1 VVPGLTPS
9 DRRRRVLRAARRL
22 ADLKLERKETSGQRT
37 GKTARDATTTTRR
50 LEKGPTMTKTVIEVD
65 GLWKNFRMY
74 HERNRYIKAA
84 LLRGRRAKYEEF
96 WALKDV
102 TFEVAHGATLGIIGS
117 NGSGKT
123 TMLKCLTGIYTPEK
137 GAIKIDG
144 KLAALLEL
152 GAGFHPE
159 LTGAENIFLNGS
171 ILGMSKRDVQNKF
184 ESIVEFA
191 GLEKFID
198 TPVKNF
204 SSGMVV
210 RLGFSI
216 ASHVE
221 PEILLIDE
229 ILSVGDQ
236 DFQRKSSEK
245 IEEFRREGRT
255 IVVVSHSLGLV
266 QQLCKEVIWLDKG
279 QIRQSGPAAEV
290 IAAYTGGSYQP
301 QTERD
306 ESSRNRWGTGDAR
319 INSIELLNHD
329 GTIAQ
334 VIDSNAGAQIRF
346 QISAHTRIE
355 SPILRVQITRLN
367 GDVVWATST
376 QRGTNTMRVL
386 DGPATATLNIESTKL
401 LEGTYFVSAAI
412 TDSTGTTEFD
422 HCENWLRFNVQ
433 KTNVFDEG
441 IVAINS
447 TWSLERHHR

>member
-1 VVPGLTPS
+1 MT
-9 DRRRRVLRAARRL
+9 
-22 ADLKLERKETSGQRT
+22 TS
-37 GKTARDATTTTRR
+37 AISVSS
-50 LEKGPTMTKTVIEVD
+50 LS
-65 GLWKNFRMY
+65 KNFRLY

-102 TFEVAHGATLGIIGS
+102 SFDVAHGATLGIIGS

-137 GAIKIDG
+137 GVIKIDG

-152 GAGFHPE
+152 RAGFHPE

-184 ESIVEFA
+184 ASIVEFA

-329 GTIAQ
+329 GTVAQ
-334 VIDSNAGAQIRF
+334 VIESNVGAQIRF

-422 HCENWLRFNVQ
+422 HCENWLRFNVH

>member
-1 VVPGLTPS
+1 
-9 DRRRRVLRAARRL
+9 
-22 ADLKLERKETSGQRT
+22 
-37 GKTARDATTTTRR
+37 
-50 LEKGPTMTKTVIEVD
+50 MTNSAISVSS
-65 GLWKNFRMY
+65 LSKNFRLY

-102 TFEVAHGATLGIIGS
+102 SFEVAHGATLGIIGS

-137 GAIKIDG
+137 GMIKVDG

-184 ESIVEFA
+184 ASIVEFA
-191 GLEKFID
+191 GLEKFIN

-301 QTERD
+301 QTDRD

-329 GTIAQ
+329 ETIAQ
-334 VIDSNAGAQIRF
+334 VIESNAGAQIRF

-401 LEGTYFVSAAI
+401 LEGTYFVSASI

-422 HCENWLRFNVQ
+422 HCENWLRFNVH

-441 IVAINS
+441 IVAVNS

>member
-1 VVPGLTPS
+1 
-9 DRRRRVLRAARRL
+9 
-22 ADLKLERKETSGQRT
+22 
-37 GKTARDATTTTRR
+37 
-50 LEKGPTMTKTVIEVD
+50 MTNSAISVSS
-65 GLWKNFRMY
+65 LSKNFRLY

-102 TFEVAHGATLGIIGS
+102 SFEVAHGATLGIIGS

-137 GAIKIDG
+137 GMIKVDG

-184 ESIVEFA
+184 ASIVEFA
-191 GLEKFID
+191 GLEKFIN

-301 QTERD
+301 QTDRD

-329 GTIAQ
+329 ETIAQ
-334 VIDSNAGAQIRF
+334 VIESNAGAQIRF

-386 DGPATATLNIESTKL
+386 DGTATATLNIESTKL
-401 LEGTYFVSAAI
+401 LEGTYFVSASI

-422 HCENWLRFNVQ
+422 HCENWLRFNVH

>member
-1 VVPGLTPS
+1 M
-9 DRRRRVLRAARRL
+9 
-22 ADLKLERKETSGQRT
+22 
-37 GKTARDATTTTRR
+37 TANAISVSS
-50 LEKGPTMTKTVIEVD
+50 LS
-65 GLWKNFRMY
+65 KNFRLY

-84 LLRGRRAKYEEF
+84 FLRGHRAKYEEF

-102 TFEVAHGATLGIIGS
+102 SFDVVHGATLGIIGS

-123 TMLKCLTGIYTPEK
+123 TMLKCLTGIYTPDE
-137 GAIKIDG
+137 GSIKIDG

-159 LTGAENIFLNGS
+159 LTGAENIYLNGA
-171 ILGMSKRDVQNKF
+171 ILGMSKQDVQNKF
-184 ESIVEFA
+184 ASIVEFA

-198 TPVKNF
+198 APVKNF

-216 ASHVE
+216 AAHVE

-266 QQLCKEVIWLDKG
+266 QQLCKQVIWLDKG
-279 QIRQSGPAAEV
+279 QIKQLGPAAEV
-290 IAAYTGGSYQP
+290 IAAYTGGSYAQH
-301 QTERD
+301 TERD

-319 INSIELLNHD
+319 INSIELLNPD
-329 GTIAQ
+329 GTTAE
-334 VIDSNAGAQIRF
+334 VIESNAAAQIRF

-367 GDVVWATST
+367 GDVMWATST

-386 DGPATATLNIESTKL
+386 DGAATATLNIDSIRL
-401 LEGTYFVSAAI
+401 LEGTYFVSASI
-412 TDSTGTTEFD
+412 TDSTGATEFD
-422 HCENWLRFNVQ
+422 HCENWLRFNVH
-433 KTNVFDEG
+433 KTNMFDDG

-447 TWSLERHHR
+447 TWNLERHHK

>member
-1 VVPGLTPS
+1 
-9 DRRRRVLRAARRL
+9 
-22 ADLKLERKETSGQRT
+22 
-37 GKTARDATTTTRR
+37 
-50 LEKGPTMTKTVIEVD
+50 MTNSAISVSS
-65 GLWKNFRMY
+65 LSKNFRLY

-102 TFEVAHGATLGIIGS
+102 SFEVAHGATLGIIGS

-137 GAIKIDG
+137 GAIKVDG

-184 ESIVEFA
+184 ASIVEFA

-306 ESSRNRWGTGDAR
+306 ESSRNRWGMGDAR

-334 VIDSNAGAQIRF
+334 VIESNAGAQIRF

-386 DGPATATLNIESTKL
+386 DGAATATLNIESTKL

-412 TDSTGTTEFD
+412 TDSTATTEFD
-422 HCENWLRFNVQ
+422 HCENWLRFNVH

>member
-1 VVPGLTPS
+1 M
-9 DRRRRVLRAARRL
+9 
-22 ADLKLERKETSGQRT
+22 TSS
-37 GKTARDATTTTRR
+37 AISVSS
-50 LEKGPTMTKTVIEVD
+50 LS
-65 GLWKNFRMY
+65 KNFRLY

-102 TFEVAHGATLGIIGS
+102 SFEVAHGATLGIIGS

-137 GAIKIDG
+137 GSIKVDG

-184 ESIVEFA
+184 ASIVEFA

-334 VIDSNAGAQIRF
+334 VIESNAGAQIRF

-386 DGPATATLNIESTKL
+386 DGAATATLSIESTRL

-422 HCENWLRFNVQ
+422 HCENWLRFNVH

-441 IVAINS
+441 IVAIDSN
-447 TWSLERHHR
+447 WSLERHHR

>member
-1 VVPGLTPS
+1 MLNSAISVSSLS
-9 DRRRRVLRAARRL
+9 
-22 ADLKLERKETSGQRT
+22 
-37 GKTARDATTTTRR
+37 
-50 LEKGPTMTKTVIEVD
+50 
-65 GLWKNFRMY
+65 KNFRLY

-102 TFEVAHGATLGIIGS
+102 SFEVAHGATLGIIGS

-137 GAIKIDG
+137 GTIKVDG

-159 LTGAENIFLNGS
+159 LTGSENIFLNGS

-184 ESIVEFA
+184 ASIVEFA

-236 DFQRKSSEK
+236 EFQRKSSEK

-279 QIRQSGPAAEV
+279 KIRQSGPAAEV

-319 INSIELLNHD
+319 INSIELLKPD
-329 GTIAQ
+329 G
-334 VIDSNAGAQIRF
+334 SNAQILESDAAAQIRF

-376 QRGTNTMRVL
+376 QRGTNTIRVL
-386 DGPATATLNIESTKL
+386 DGAATATLNIESTKL
-401 LEGTYFVSAAI
+401 LEGTYFVSASI
-412 TDSTGTTEFD
+412 TDSTGSTEFD
-422 HCENWLRFNVQ
+422 HCENWLTFDVH

-441 IVAINS
+441 IVSIISN
-447 TWSLERHHR
+447 WHLERHHR

>member
-1 VVPGLTPS
+1 MENSAISVNSLS
-9 DRRRRVLRAARRL
+9 
-22 ADLKLERKETSGQRT
+22 
-37 GKTARDATTTTRR
+37 
-50 LEKGPTMTKTVIEVD
+50 
-65 GLWKNFRMY
+65 KNFRLY

-84 LLRGRRAKYEEF
+84 MLRGRRAKYEEF

-102 TFEVAHGATLGIIGS
+102 SFEVAHGATLGIIGS

-123 TMLKCLTGIYTPEK
+123 TMLKCLTGIYTPEY
-137 GAIKIDG
+137 GTIKVDG

-171 ILGMSKRDVQNKF
+171 ILGMSKRDIQKKF

-236 DFQRKSSEK
+236 DFQKKSSEK

-255 IVVVSHSLGLV
+255 IVVVSHNLGLV

-279 QIRQSGPAAEV
+279 QIRRSGPAAEI
-290 IAAYTGGSYQP
+290 IAAYTGGNSIKQN
-301 QTERD
+301 
-306 ESSRNRWGTGDAR
+306 ESASFATNRWGTGDAR
-319 INSIELLNHD
+319 INSIELFGPDRSTTHLLK
-329 GTIAQ
+329 
-334 VIDSNAGAQIRF
+334 SNSSAQIRI
-346 QISAHTRIE
+346 QISAHARID
-355 SPILRVQITRLN
+355 SPILRLQIKSLN

-376 QRGTNTMRVL
+376 QRDVSTIRVL
-386 DGPATATLNIESTKL
+386 DGAATATLNIESVNL
-401 LEGTYFVSAAI
+401 LEGTYFISSSI
-412 TDSTGTTEFD
+412 TDATSTTEFD
-422 HCENWLRFNVQ
+422 HCENILKFDVQ

-447 TWSLERHHR
+447 VWNLERQHR

>member
-1 VVPGLTPS
+1 MT
-9 DRRRRVLRAARRL
+9 
-22 ADLKLERKETSGQRT
+22 TS
-37 GKTARDATTTTRR
+37 AISVSS
-50 LEKGPTMTKTVIEVD
+50 LS
-65 GLWKNFRMY
+65 KNFRLY

-102 TFEVAHGATLGIIGS
+102 SFDVAHGATLGIIGS

-184 ESIVEFA
+184 ASIVEFA

-329 GTIAQ
+329 GTVAQ
-334 VIDSNAGAQIRF
+334 VIESNAGAQIRF
-346 QISAHTRIE
+346 QISAHARIE

-422 HCENWLRFNVQ
+422 HCENWLRFNVH

>member
-1 VVPGLTPS
+1 
-9 DRRRRVLRAARRL
+9 
-22 ADLKLERKETSGQRT
+22 
-37 GKTARDATTTTRR
+37 
-50 LEKGPTMTKTVIEVD
+50 MTNSAISVSS
-65 GLWKNFRMY
+65 LSKNFRLY

-102 TFEVAHGATLGIIGS
+102 SFEVAHGATLGIIGS

-137 GAIKIDG
+137 GTIKVDG

-184 ESIVEFA
+184 ASIVEFA
-191 GLEKFID
+191 GLEKFIN

-301 QTERD
+301 QTDRD

-329 GTIAQ
+329 ETIAQ
-334 VIDSNAGAQIRF
+334 VIESNAGAQIRF

-376 QRGTNTMRVL
+376 QRGNNTMRVL

-401 LEGTYFVSAAI
+401 LEGTYFVSASI

-422 HCENWLRFNVQ
+422 HCENWLRFNVH

-447 TWSLERHHR
+447 TWSLERLHR

>member
-1 VVPGLTPS
+1 
-9 DRRRRVLRAARRL
+9 
-22 ADLKLERKETSGQRT
+22 
-37 GKTARDATTTTRR
+37 
-50 LEKGPTMTKTVIEVD
+50 MTNSAISVSS
-65 GLWKNFRMY
+65 LSKNFRLY

-102 TFEVAHGATLGIIGS
+102 SFEVAHGATLGIIGS

-137 GAIKIDG
+137 GAIKVDG

-184 ESIVEFA
+184 ASIVEFA

-266 QQLCKEVIWLDKG
+266 QQLCKEVIWLDEG

-290 IAAYTGGSYQP
+290 IAAYTGGSYQS

-334 VIDSNAGAQIRF
+334 VVESNAGAQIRF

-386 DGPATATLNIESTKL
+386 DGAATAILNIESTKL

-412 TDSTGTTEFD
+412 TDSTATTEFD
-422 HCENWLRFNVQ
+422 HCENWLRFNVH

>member
-1 VVPGLTPS
+1 
-9 DRRRRVLRAARRL
+9 
-22 ADLKLERKETSGQRT
+22 
-37 GKTARDATTTTRR
+37 
-50 LEKGPTMTKTVIEVD
+50 MTNNAISVSS
-65 GLWKNFRMY
+65 LSKNFRLY

-102 TFEVAHGATLGIIGS
+102 SFEVAHGATLGIIGS

-137 GAIKIDG
+137 GAIKVDG

-184 ESIVEFA
+184 ASIVEFA

-334 VIDSNAGAQIRF
+334 VIESNAGAQIRF

-386 DGPATATLNIESTKL
+386 DGAATATLNIESIKL

-412 TDSTGTTEFD
+412 TDSTTTTEFD
-422 HCENWLRFNVQ
+422 HCENWLRFNVH

>member
-1 VVPGLTPS
+1 
-9 DRRRRVLRAARRL
+9 
-22 ADLKLERKETSGQRT
+22 
-37 GKTARDATTTTRR
+37 
-50 LEKGPTMTKTVIEVD
+50 MTNSAISVSS
-65 GLWKNFRMY
+65 LSKNFRLY

-102 TFEVAHGATLGIIGS
+102 SFEVAHGATLGIIGS

-137 GAIKIDG
+137 GAIKVDG

-184 ESIVEFA
+184 ASIVEFA

-306 ESSRNRWGTGDAR
+306 DSSRNRWGTGDAR

-334 VIDSNAGAQIRF
+334 VIESNAGAQIRF

-386 DGPATATLNIESTKL
+386 DGAATATLNIESTKL

-412 TDSTGTTEFD
+412 TDSTATTEFD
-422 HCENWLRFNVQ
+422 HCENWLRFNVH

>member
-1 VVPGLTPS
+1 
-9 DRRRRVLRAARRL
+9 
-22 ADLKLERKETSGQRT
+22 
-37 GKTARDATTTTRR
+37 
-50 LEKGPTMTKTVIEVD
+50 M
-65 GLWKNFRMY
+65 
-74 HERNRYIKAA
+74 
-84 LLRGRRAKYEEF
+84 LRGRRAKYEEF

-184 ESIVEFA
+184 ASIVEFA

-301 QTERD
+301 QIERD

-319 INSIELLNHD
+319 INSIELLNQG
-329 GTIAQ
+329 GTNAQ
-334 VIDSNAGAQIRF
+334 VIESNAGAQIRF

-355 SPILRVQITRLN
+355 SPILRIQITRLN

-376 QRGTNTMRVL
+376 QRGTNTMRLL

-401 LEGTYFVSAAI
+401 LEGTYYVSAAI

-422 HCENWLRFNVQ
+422 HCENWLRFNVH

-447 TWSLERHHR
+447 TWGLERHHR

>member
-1 VVPGLTPS
+1 
-9 DRRRRVLRAARRL
+9 
-22 ADLKLERKETSGQRT
+22 
-37 GKTARDATTTTRR
+37 
-50 LEKGPTMTKTVIEVD
+50 MTNSAISVSS
-65 GLWKNFRMY
+65 LSKNFRLY

-102 TFEVAHGATLGIIGS
+102 SFEVAHGATLGIIGS

-137 GAIKIDG
+137 GAIKVDG

-184 ESIVEFA
+184 ASIVEFA

-301 QTERD
+301 QTERA

-334 VIDSNAGAQIRF
+334 VVESNAGAQIRF

-422 HCENWLRFNVQ
+422 HCENWLRFNVH